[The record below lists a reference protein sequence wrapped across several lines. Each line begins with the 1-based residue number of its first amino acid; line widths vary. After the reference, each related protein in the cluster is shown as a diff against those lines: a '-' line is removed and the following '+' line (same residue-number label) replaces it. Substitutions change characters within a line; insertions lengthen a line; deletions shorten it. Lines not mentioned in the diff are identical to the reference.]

1 MKKEQSSIEWLIEQ
15 IGETGFSHITDM
27 ESLIKEA
34 KQLHKKEIIEAYKDG
49 RSDQQSDKKDRF
61 YNRTSIGYYNEKYK
75 TNDKSRN

>member
-1 MKKEQSSIEWLIEQ
+1 MKEKVQSSIDWLIE
-15 IGETGFSHITDM
+15 ELTRFGFNFKLYKSEI
-27 ESLIKEA
+27 EQA

-75 TNDKSRN
+75 